1 MTAIV
6 FKERAV
12 LFVLPLLVMV
22 VVTSSAIAASR
33 LQDKVDSLF
42 VLASSG
48 EVAYRDLV
56 EPAKDSI
63 AALGIEVVPH
73 LVEKFD
79 TKSARERHTIL
90 HILKRIGS
98 PAVPYLTRSLDHPN
112 GLVVQRVCWALG
124 DIADSS
130 AVSALAAI
138 SSHNRWQVRDEAIG
152 ALGDIG
158 NRGGSAAIITG
169 LSDSIGQVRKAA
181 AVSAGK
187 VGVIESVQLLVE
199 ILGDGFY
206 GARLSAVNSLLALDS
221 SLVLAAIV
229 DRLKS
234 PPVTGDD
241 LVGDLGCWVLG
252 RIGSDSAL
260 SILFE
265 QTGSDSS
272 DRRAHAAMAL
282 AYSDPSDNCGY
293 LKIVLDR
300 ESDRLVRLKIESAL
314 AAARQQD

>member
-1 MTAIV
+1 M
-6 FKERAV
+6 V
-12 LFVLPLLVMV
+12 LVAFNLRKVWLILPLLMMV

-33 LQDKVDSLF
+33 LQEKVDSLF

-63 AALGIEVVPH
+63 AALGVEVVPH
-73 LVEKFD
+73 LIEKFD

-98 PAVPYLTRSLDHPN
+98 PAVPYLIRSLDHPN
-112 GLVVQRVCWALG
+112 GLIVQRVCWALG

-130 AVSALAAI
+130 AVSALVAV

-158 NRGGSAAIITG
+158 NPGGSPAIISG

-187 VGVIESVQLLVE
+187 VGVIESVDRLVE
-199 ILGDGFY
+199 MLGDGFY
-206 GARLSAVNSLLALDS
+206 GARLSAVNSLLAMDS
-221 SLVLAAIV
+221 SVVLAAIRN
-229 DRLKS
+229 RLKPS
-234 PPVTGDD
+234 PATGDD
-241 LVGDLGCWVLG
+241 LVGDLGCRVLG

-265 QTGSDSS
+265 QTGSDSP

-300 ESDRLVRLKIESAL
+300 ETDRFVRLKIESAL
-314 AAARQQD
+314 AAARPQD